1 MSLAYHDHKKKES
14 QDHGI
19 KKEKRKKKKS
29 QDHITKKDTREKGSY
44 VHKDTTR
51 ELITLGI
58 FSF

>member
-1 MSLAYHDHKKKES
+1 MSLAYHDHKKKNLK
-14 QDHGI
+14 I
-19 KKEKRKKKKS
+19 MVLKKRSVRKKKS
-29 QDHITKKDTREKGSY
+29 QDHITKKDTHEKGSY

>member
-1 MSLAYHDHKKKES
+1 MITKKKES
-14 QDHGI
+14 WDHGI
-19 KKEKRKKKKS
+19 KKEKRKKKKKS

-58 FSF
+58 FSFW